1 MPRKKHTSKEIEAV
15 VQELE
20 ALGWD
25 LIEGRGHVWGILR
38 CPANDKE
45 CRCGTFC
52 NMSVWS
58 TPKNPQQ
65 HAKKVRQKALSYVR
79 LEKKDEGKA
88 DG

>member
-15 VQELE
+15 IQELE

-25 LIEGRGHVWGILR
+25 LIDGKGHVWGILR

-45 CRCGTFC
+45 CRYGTFY
-52 NMSVWS
+52 NMWVWS
-58 TPKNPQQ
+58 TPQNPHQN
-65 HAKKVRQKALSYVR
+65 AKKVRQKALSCVR
-79 LEKKDEGKA
+79 LEKQDEGKA